1 MNFSQTK
8 TSLDNPEEG
17 SSYNFIKGQELNL
30 NDELDNIL
38 EFGFKSDGMDPYLWY
53 KTK

>member
-8 TSLDNPEEG
+8 TSIDDPEQG
-17 SSYNFIKGQELNL
+17 SSCDFIKGEELNL
-30 NDELDNIL
+30 NDELDNLL
-38 EFGFKSDGMDPYLWY
+38 EFRFKSDGMDQYLWY

>member
-17 SSYNFIKGQELNL
+17 SSCNFIKGQELNL